1 MRLSP
6 TLPMLA
12 VFATALASSA
22 HAADG
27 ARLFALQC
35 KACHGAQSSVAGPSL
50 NGTFGRKVAGAP
62 GFSFSPALKAKGGTW
77 TEASLDAYLAAP
89 QAFAPGGRMAVA
101 VAAPGDRAAVID
113 YLKTL
118 K

>member
-1 MRLSP
+1 MRILP

-12 VFATALASSA
+12 ILAIALASPA

-35 KACHGAQSSVAGPSL
+35 KTCHGAQSSVAGPSL
-50 NGTFGRKVAGAP
+50 NGVSGRKVAGAP
-62 GFSFSPALKAKGGTW
+62 GFTYSAALKAKGGTW

-101 VAAPGDRAAVID
+101 ITAPGDRAAVID